1 MRLEL
6 LSFSLLAVLIGMR
19 HGMDGDHIAALA
31 DMIGREKQKFKQY
44 SLGVMYS
51 VGHGL
56 IVLIIGLL
64 AIYLGV
70 RLPEGA
76 YGILE
81 MLVSLTLIL
90 LGGIILHSVITH
102 KREYEYKSRISIV
115 YDFIEKLTRREEG
128 KRLISKPIA
137 LGVIGA
143 FIIGLIHGI
152 GVESPTQIAIISNA
166 VGLDNTSAATLHLF
180 LFVIGLLISTIA
192 FTFLLSWGF
201 LKASVK
207 KILYIVLGSLT
218 GTYSVGLGLYMLIE
232 LIKGG
237 V

>member
-1 MRLEL
+1 MEL
-6 LSFSLLAVLIGMR
+6 LTFSLLAILIGMR

-31 DMIGREKQKFKQY
+31 DMIGREKQKVKQY

-51 VGHGL
+51 VGHGF

-81 MLVSLTLIL
+81 LLVSFTLIL
-90 LGGIILHSVITH
+90 LGGIILHSVIKH
-102 KREYEYKSRISIV
+102 KQEYEYKSRISIV
-115 YDFIEKLTRREEG
+115 YGFIEKLTKREEG
-128 KRLISKPIA
+128 KRILSKPFT

-166 VGLDNTSAATLHLF
+166 VGLDNITAATLHLF

-207 KILYIVLGSLT
+207 KTLYIVLGSLT

-232 LIKGG
+232 LIQGG

>member
-1 MRLEL
+1 MEL
-6 LSFSLLAVLIGMR
+6 FTFSLLAILIGMR

-31 DMIGREKQKFKQY
+31 DMIGREKQKLKQY

-64 AIYLGV
+64 TIYVGV

-81 MLVSLTLIL
+81 LLVSFTLIL
-90 LGGIILHSVITH
+90 LGGIILHSVIKH
-102 KREYEYKSRISIV
+102 QHEYEYKSRISIV
-115 YDFIEKLTRREEG
+115 FGFLEKLTSREEG
-128 KRLISKPIA
+128 KRLTSKPFT
-137 LGVIGA
+137 LGILGA

-166 VGLDNTSAATLHLF
+166 VGLDNITAATLHLI
-180 LFVIGLLISTIA
+180 LFVFGLLISTIA

-201 LKASVK
+201 LKARVK
-207 KILYIVLGSLT
+207 KILYIVLGLLT
-218 GTYSVGLGLYMLIE
+218 GMYSVGLGLYMLIE